1 MTRLDLIKRDLARL
15 IGNAQDHALTLSGQ
29 EHFDFGCWLTDLMG
43 LRDELL
49 SGNPGRLPIPVEPQ
63 AREERL
69 DTDPRVTRIA
79 AE

>member
-1 MTRLDLIKRDLARL
+1 MTRIDVIKRDLTRL
-15 IGNAQDHALTLSGQ
+15 VGNAQDHALTLSGQ

-49 SGNPGRLPIPVEPQ
+49 SGNPGRLPIPSDPQ
-63 AREERL
+63 KREDYL
-69 DTDPRVTRIA
+69 DTHPLVRA

>member
-49 SGNPGRLPIPVEPQ
+49 AGKPGRIPMSPQ
-63 AREERL
+63 AREEYL
-69 DTDPRVTRIA
+69 DHVLERKTA
-79 AE
+79 